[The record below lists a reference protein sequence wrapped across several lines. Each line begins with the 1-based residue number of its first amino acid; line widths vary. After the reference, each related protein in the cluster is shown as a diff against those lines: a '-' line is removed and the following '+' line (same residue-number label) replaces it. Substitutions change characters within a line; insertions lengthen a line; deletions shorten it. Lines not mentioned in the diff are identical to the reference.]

1 MMLTAEKQA
10 LLDFLNSH
18 LALATLIG
26 FIVLCLWIIDIL
38 ALKTKAFA
46 GYRKYYEPVSHYAL
60 PIGFFMTLFS
70 TIMSLVYSDYLGVLP
85 CGLCW
90 FQRIFIYCLVFIFGV
105 AWYKNDRKVFDYVL
119 TLSIAGLI
127 VALYHQYLQM
137 GYSEL
142 IPCPAIAS
150 TVNCDKPTFMEYGF
164 VTFPFMAVVTF
175 GYTIMLSLTAK
186 MFNK

>member
-1 MMLTAEKQA
+1 MLTPEKQA
-10 LLDFLNSH
+10 LLEFLNSH

-26 FIVLCLWIIDIL
+26 FIILCLWIVDIVL
-38 ALKTKAFA
+38 LRTKTFA
-46 GYRKYYEPVSHYAL
+46 RYRSYYEPVSRYVL
-60 PIGFFMTLFS
+60 PLGFLITLFS
-70 TIMSLVYSDYLGVLP
+70 TVVSLVYSDYLGVLP

-90 FQRIFIYCLVFIFGV
+90 FQRVFIYSMVFVFGV
-105 AWYKNDRKVFDYVL
+105 AWYKNDRKIFDYIL
-119 TLSIAGLI
+119 ALSVPGLI

-150 TVNCDKPTFMEYGF
+150 TVDCDKPTFMEYGF
-164 VTFPFMAVVTF
+164 VTFPFMAVVMF

-186 MFNK
+186 MFTK

>member
-10 LLDFLNSH
+10 LLDFLNSN

-26 FIVLCLWIIDIL
+26 FIILCFWVIDIV
-38 ALKTKAFA
+38 ALRTKALA
-46 GYRKYYEPVSHYAL
+46 SYRKYYEPVSRYAL
-60 PIGFFMTLFS
+60 PIGFFLTLFS

-90 FQRIFIYCLVFIFGV
+90 FQRIFIYSMMFIFGV
-105 AWYKNDRKVFDYVL
+105 AWYKNDRKVFDYIL

>member
-1 MMLTAEKQA
+1 MMISEEKQA
-10 LLDFLNSH
+10 LLTFLNDNLS
-18 LALATLIG
+18 LATLIG
-26 FIVLCLWIIDIL
+26 FIIILFWIIDL
-38 ALKTKAFA
+38 VALRAKMLVS
-46 GYRKYYEPVSHYAL
+46 YRKYYAVIARYAL
-60 PIGFFMTLFS
+60 PIGFFLTLFS
-70 TIMSLVYSDYLGVLP
+70 TSLSLFYSDYLGVLP

-90 FQRIFIYCLVFIFGV
+90 FQRIFIYSMVFIFGV
-105 AWYKNDRKVFDYVL
+105 AWYKNDRKIFDYII

-150 TVNCDKPTFMEYGF
+150 TVNCDKPAFMEYGF

-175 GYTIMLSLTAK
+175 GYTILLSITAK

>member
-1 MMLTAEKQA
+1 MMISEEKQA
-10 LLDFLNSH
+10 LLDFLNHNLS
-18 LALATLIG
+18 LATLIG
-26 FIVLCLWIIDIL
+26 FIVLLFWIIDL
-38 ALKTKAFA
+38 VALRAKMFVS
-46 GYRKYYEPVSHYAL
+46 YRKYYAVIAKYAL
-60 PIGFFMTLFS
+60 PLGFFLTLFS
-70 TIMSLVYSDYLGVLP
+70 TLLSLVYSDYLGVLP

-90 FQRIFIYCLVFIFGV
+90 FQRIFIYSMVFIFGA
-105 AWYKNDRKVFDYVL
+105 AWYKNDKKVFDYIL

-164 VTFPFMAVVTF
+164 ITFPFMAVVTF

>member
-1 MMLTAEKQA
+1 MMISEEKQA
-10 LLDFLNSH
+10 LLDFLNHNLS
-18 LALATLIG
+18 LATLIG
-26 FIVLCLWIIDIL
+26 FIVLLFWIIDL
-38 ALKTKAFA
+38 VALRAKMFVS
-46 GYRKYYEPVSHYAL
+46 YRKYYAVIAKYAL
-60 PIGFFMTLFS
+60 PLGFFLTLFS
-70 TIMSLVYSDYLGVLP
+70 TLLSLVYSDYLGVLP

-90 FQRIFIYCLVFIFGV
+90 FQRIFIYSMVFIFGT
-105 AWYKNDRKVFDYVL
+105 AWYKNDKKVFDYIL

-164 VTFPFMAVVTF
+164 ITFPFMAVVTF